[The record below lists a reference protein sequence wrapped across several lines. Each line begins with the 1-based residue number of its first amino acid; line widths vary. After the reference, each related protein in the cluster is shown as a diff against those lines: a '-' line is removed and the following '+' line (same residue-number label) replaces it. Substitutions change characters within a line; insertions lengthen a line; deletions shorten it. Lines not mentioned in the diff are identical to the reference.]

1 MIGYAFDGFP
11 IYGPFGYTNA
21 NDSSSAIKRM
31 ITGYKARNI
40 TVRQTL
46 ASGQTLTSSQYGP
59 AVNSTWPLGKQIISI
74 LI

>member
-1 MIGYAFDGFP
+1 
-11 IYGPFGYTNA
+11 
-21 NDSSSAIKRM
+21 M

-59 AVNSTWPLGKQIISI
+59 VVNSTWPLGIFLLSLHEFI
-74 LI
+74 LF